1 MAKKIIA
8 ITLPLLLVFALV
20 VAPSVSAQVSTYT
33 LEPGDTATH
42 DGEDYTLTEFVAGQ
56 NCKIYYNG
64 TESPSLIVG
73 GTIGDLTIIEIGN
86 TYVVLKGEQAPAEE
100 EPEEVEENL
109 PLVAELRYTLESGD
123 VLLFS
128 DANGVN
134 GAMAYVF
141 GETMSPTFLFWSGGR
156 LPTISR
162 TPTPDEKVSIS
173 VGQSYGSQTI
183 WGLTVKV
190 ESVDGDDV
198 IVVVETDDSISLM
211 KTTVGGSDI
220 SDIVEQLRL
229 WMQSQMQ
236 VTTPTAAT
244 TPPVDLTGLTV
255 VAGLGVTGF
264 LFSLFMKWRTNWGQK
279 W

>member
-1 MAKKIIA
+1 MQKKIIA
-8 ITLPLLLVFALV
+8 IALPLLLVFALM

-73 GTIGDLTIIEIGN
+73 DTIGDLTIIEIGN
-86 TYVVLKGEQAPAEE
+86 TYVVLEGEQAPAEE
-100 EPEEVEENL
+100 EEVEENL

-134 GAMAYVF
+134 GAMAYIF
-141 GETMSPTFLFWSGGR
+141 GETMSSTFLFWSGGR

-173 VGQSYGSQTI
+173 VGRSYGSQTI
-183 WGLTVKV
+183 WGLTVTV

-198 IVVVETDDSISLM
+198 VVVVETDDSISLM

-220 SDIVEQLRL
+220 SDIVEQLKL
-229 WMQSQMQ
+229 WMRGQMQ
-236 VTTPTAAT
+236 VTTPTATAT
-244 TPPVDLTGLTV
+244 PAVDLTGIAV
-255 VAGLGVTGF
+255 VALAGVGGF
-264 LFSLFMKWRTNWGQK
+264 WFYLFMKWRTGWGRP